1 MASAKLLPFR
11 GSSHP
16 ELVTGHLYTA
26 SHYAKVSGLSASTM
40 ATRLYNVYEV
50 YESHLRPVNK
60 NYDDEGKRII
70 RGGSTKGAGI
80 KSAFTTPT
88 EKFSGRWLNTRI
100 V

>member
-50 YESHLRPVNK
+50 YESHLRPIN
-60 NYDDEGKRII
+60 KRII
-70 RGGSTKGAGI
+70 KGGSTKGAGI

-88 EKFSGRWLNTRI
+88 EKFSGRWLNKRI